1 MRDTHQIVRPATD
14 RQIQYAESLGID
26 PEGKSFRVLSAEIE
40 DVLEARAIATM
51 EELEI
56 EPGDIVRYVGDRD
69 DLPEELVVSSFGAD
83 GYLHF
88 RGTKKYCRPWFVEP
102 VSS

>member
-1 MRDTHQIVRPATD
+1 MCDTDRSVRPATH
-14 RQIQYAESLGID
+14 RRIQYTESLGID
-26 PEGKSFRVLSAEIE
+26 SEDESFRVLSAEIE
-40 DVLEARAIATM
+40 DVLEAHAVATV

-56 EPGDIVRYVGDRD
+56 EPGDLVRYERDRD

-88 RGTKKYCRPWFVEP
+88 RGTKQYCRPWFVEP
-102 VSS
+102 VAA